1 VVAWLKCEFLQDRV
15 GEVMGGQVSG
25 VAAFGL
31 FVTLDG
37 AYTEG
42 LVHITALPEDYYHFD
57 PIHHRLVGERRRR
70 SFRLGDRLTVRV
82 MRVNLDDRKI
92 DLDYAGH
99 DGEHTPAAGTPDKP
113 KSARPDK
120 RKRKR

>member
-1 VVAWLKCEFLQDRV
+1 
-15 GEVMGGQVSG
+15 
-25 VAAFGL
+25 
-31 FVTLDG
+31 VTLDG

-70 SFRLGDRLTVRV
+70 SFRLGDRLSVRV

-92 DLDYAGH
+92 DLDYAGR
-99 DGEHTPAAGTPDKP
+99 DGEHTPAAGAAPVPTPKP
-113 KSARPDK
+113 KRARADK
-120 RKRKR
+120 RKNKR